1 MFEHANMFE
10 HVNMLT
16 YFSDTVTQVKPYGSF
31 KNVLRAVKC
40 TCEAPSVKKK
50 KKKRVIGLTRGSYL
64 RQQHASFFKRYRE
77 FQLVGTCNLYLD

>member
-16 YFSDTVTQVKPYGSF
+16 YFSDTVTRVKPYGSF

-50 KKKRVIGLTRGSYL
+50 KKKGHRPDTWKLFETTAR
-64 RQQHASFFKRYRE
+64 FF
-77 FQLVGTCNLYLD
+77 L

>member
-50 KKKRVIGLTRGSYL
+50 KKGHRPDTWKLFETTAR
-64 RQQHASFFKRYRE
+64 FF
-77 FQLVGTCNLYLD
+77 L